1 MTLLNN
7 TLMSGQNF
15 TLAVLGI
22 EIPFRAG
29 IERARIEAVRDLLE
43 ERFAAQKQRSH
54 GGQSKEILLTFMA
67 LGLADDLLQ
76 LRKQLTGARERID
89 VINNKLEKLL

>member
-1 MTLLNN
+1 MNQT
-7 TLMSGQNF
+7 GF
-15 TLAVLGI
+15 TLTVLGI
-22 EIPFRAG
+22 EIPFRDG
-29 IERARIEAVRDLLE
+29 TDRARIEAVRDLLE

-76 LRKQLTGARERID
+76 LRTQLTGACERID
-89 VINNKLEKLL
+89 VINNRLEKML

>member
-1 MTLLNN
+1 
-7 TLMSGQNF
+7 MSQGSF
-15 TLAVLGI
+15 SLTVLGI
-22 EIPFRAG
+22 DIPFRAG
-29 IERARIEAVRDLLE
+29 TDRARIEAVKNLLE

-76 LRKQLTGARERID
+76 WRKQLTGAGERIHVSND
-89 VINNKLEKLL
+89 KVEHVL